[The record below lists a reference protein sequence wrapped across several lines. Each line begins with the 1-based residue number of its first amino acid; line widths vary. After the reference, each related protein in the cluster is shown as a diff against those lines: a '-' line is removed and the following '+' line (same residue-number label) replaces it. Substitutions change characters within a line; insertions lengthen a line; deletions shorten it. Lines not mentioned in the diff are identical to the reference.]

1 MNIFPIK
8 DDADYH
14 RALSEIAPYF
24 DNPSSD
30 EDPVWDSFDVMAT
43 LIEEY
48 EKRHFPLI
56 DNATTVDA
64 IRFYIDQK
72 GLTPKDLIPCVG
84 RLNRVYE
91 ILAGKRHL
99 TLPMIRKFNKLF
111 GIPLEFL
118 VRGYNQKSS

>member
-24 DNPSSD
+24 DNPPSD
-30 EDPVWDSFDVMAT
+30 KDPVWDFVDVMAT

-56 DNATTVDA
+56 DNATAVDA
-64 IRFYIDQK
+64 IRFYMDQNR
-72 GLTPKDLIPCVG
+72 LTPKDLIPCVG

-91 ILAGKRHL
+91 ILAGKRRL
-99 TLPMIRKFNKLF
+99 TLPMIRKFNELF

-118 VRGYNQKSS
+118 VRV

>member
-8 DDADYH
+8 DDVDYH

-24 DNPSSD
+24 DNPPSD
-30 EDPVWDSFDVMAT
+30 EDPVWDSVDVMAT

-56 DNATTVDA
+56 DNATAVDA
-64 IRFYIDQK
+64 IRFYMDQK

-84 RLNRVYE
+84 RLNHVYE

>member
-1 MNIFPIK
+1 
-8 DDADYH
+8 
-14 RALSEIAPYF
+14 
-24 DNPSSD
+24 
-30 EDPVWDSFDVMAT
+30 MAT

-56 DNATTVDA
+56 DNATAVDA
-64 IRFYIDQK
+64 IRFYMDQK

-91 ILAGKRHL
+91 ILAGKRRL
-99 TLPMIRKFNKLF
+99 TLPMIRKLNKLF